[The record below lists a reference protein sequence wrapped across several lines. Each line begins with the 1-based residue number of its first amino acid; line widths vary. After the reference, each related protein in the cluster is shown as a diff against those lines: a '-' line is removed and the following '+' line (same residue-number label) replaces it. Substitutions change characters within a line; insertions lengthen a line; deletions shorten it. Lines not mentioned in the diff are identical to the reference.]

1 MGIIVISILIGGAL
15 IPATGFIL
23 QVLTGL
29 LFGNTDSLFEGRGF
43 IYLWISNSISIYLLM
58 T

>member
-15 IPATGFIL
+15 IPATAFIL

-29 LFGNTDSLFEGRGF
+29 LFGNTDALFEGRGF

>member
-29 LFGNTDSLFEGRGF
+29 LFRNTDNLFEGRGF